1 MIDKRIL
8 DNIPG
13 MANARQVPSI
23 DAAGLTEARFRSDY
37 VDRNLPVLIKGAIR
51 HWPAVGKWTDKRYL
65 ADKVGH
71 NNVNLY
77 RHVNLQ
83 NDATM
88 KKNAIPSKMSD
99 ALDVLHGD
107 GDDVIFL
114 PFRVDVPNSK
124 FTILKEDIQ
133 GVPFLVKPKAPL
145 FYARARTFMYR
156 GAGSGWHSHTLDET
170 LMCQIGGTKRVGLMP
185 TKGPRYKALKEIFY
199 SDRYLDDPHV
209 FDAMGKDFQP
219 FVVDVQEGDALYIPP
234 SWWHGVQPIDGQV
247 GATLAYCWRSPLHK
261 LSNFSYPTVRDM
273 WRSAYAKPNMGMVVM
288 PFWGVASLAAQAVYG
303 IKCWFRRENTPQV

>member
-8 DNIPG
+8 QNIPG
-13 MANARQVPSI
+13 MGNARAVPSI
-23 DAAGLTEARFRSDY
+23 DAADLTEARFRRDY
-37 VDRNLPVLIKGAIR
+37 VDRNQPVLVKGAIR

-77 RHVNLQ
+77 RHVNFQ

-88 KKNAIPSKMSD
+88 KQNAIPSKMSE

-107 GDDVIFL
+107 EDAVIFL

-124 FTILKEDIQ
+124 FTVLKDDIQ
-133 GVPFLVKPKAPL
+133 GMPFLPKPKAPL

-170 LMCQIGGTKRVGLMP
+170 LMCQIGGTKRVGLLP
-185 TKGPRYKALKEIFY
+185 TKDPRYKTLKSIFY
-199 SDRYLDDPHV
+199 SDRYLDDPNA
-209 FDAMGKDFQP
+209 FDGFGDLQP
-219 FVVDVQEGDALYIPP
+219 LVVDVQEGDALYIPP
-234 SWWHGVQPIDGQV
+234 SWWHGVQPVDGGV

-261 LSNFSYPTVRDM
+261 ISDFTYPTVRDM
-273 WRSAYAKPNMGMVVM
+273 WRTACAKPNLGVVVM
-288 PFWGVASLAAQAVYG
+288 LFWGSASLLAQLSYG
-303 IKCWFRRENTPQV
+303 IRSLFRRPARSQA